1 MVQSTDVV
9 VLVVG
14 LSSSDEGEGHDRI
27 SLTYPGNQSALIE
40 KVAAAGSE
48 QRKPVVVVTMGG
60 GPVDLTAVKSNP
72 NIGAIIWCGYPGM
85 EGGNAIADAVFGV
98 TNAWGR
104 LTQTWYAEEFVNET
118 LMTDFHMRPN
128 STSGY
133 PGRTYRFY
141 TGSPVY
147 KFGDGL
153 TYTNFESHLTV
164 PSTVSLGRV
173 SNDLS
178 SRPLRRDALVVARA
192 NVTVVNTG
200 NRDGDEVM
208 MLFASPPSPGL
219 GGAPLRHLVDF
230 KRVHV
235 PVGDIVSAQFDL
247 RSVHFSFAD
256 AEGHRITQDGE
267 WKFWIGSR
275 GEANAHS
282 VMLR

>member
-1 MVQSTDVV
+1 MARSSDVV

-27 SLTYPGNQSALIE
+27 SLKYPGNQSSLIE
-40 KVAAAGSE
+40 QVAAAASE
-48 QRKPVVVVTMGG
+48 QQKPVVVVTMGG
-60 GPVDLTAVKSNP
+60 GPVDLTEVKADP
-72 NIGAIIWCGYPGM
+72 NVGAIIWCGYPGM

-153 TYTNFESHLTV
+153 TYTSFESYLTV
-164 PSTVSLGRV
+164 PPTVSLDRV
-173 SNDLS
+173 SDDLS
-178 SRPLRRDALVVARA
+178 SRPLRRDAQVVATA

-200 NRDGDEVM
+200 NRDGDEVI

-230 KRVHV
+230 KRAHV
-235 PVGDIVSAQFDL
+235 AVGGSVTVQFDL

-256 AEGHRITQDGE
+256 VEGHRITRDGE
-267 WKFWIGSR
+267 WKFWIGSH
-275 GEANAHS
+275 EESNPH
-282 VMLR
+282 VVLLR